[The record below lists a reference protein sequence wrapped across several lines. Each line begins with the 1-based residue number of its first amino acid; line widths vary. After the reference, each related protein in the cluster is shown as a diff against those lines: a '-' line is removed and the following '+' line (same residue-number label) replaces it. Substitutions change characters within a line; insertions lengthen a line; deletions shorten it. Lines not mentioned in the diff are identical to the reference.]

1 MRAQTRQSITDPD
14 GQQKNFLTQGLRW
27 SEGYGK
33 SEGQATLLPFFLC
46 KIWRASRSLL
56 MGIGVFWGQKGMGK
70 TRRWLGGG
78 AEETPYRVATC
89 VTHIGD
95 ELREIRRVLGQ
106 ADVLVGFLVVV
117 AELFA
122 RALAVSFPCAVKQ
135 TVAVQLLDHWT
146 AGRSTAVSFDEMRSP
161 EWSRKVCS
169 PP

>member
-1 MRAQTRQSITDPD
+1 MERARGRQRC
-14 GQQKNFLTQGLRW
+14 FLFFYARSGAHLDRFSWGLGFSGGR
-27 SEGYGK
+27 
-33 SEGQATLLPFFLC
+33 
-46 KIWRASRSLL
+46 RAWEKR
-56 MGIGVFWGQKGMGK
+56 GGGW
-70 TRRWLGGG
+70 GGG

>member
-1 MRAQTRQSITDPD
+1 MQDLARISIASHGDW
-14 GQQKNFLTQGLRW
+14 GFLGAEGHGKNAAVVG
-27 SEGYGK
+27 
-33 SEGQATLLPFFLC
+33 
-46 KIWRASRSLL
+46 
-56 MGIGVFWGQKGMGK
+56 
-70 TRRWLGGG
+70 GGG

>member
-1 MRAQTRQSITDPD
+1 
-14 GQQKNFLTQGLRW
+14 
-27 SEGYGK
+27 
-33 SEGQATLLPFFLC
+33 
-46 KIWRASRSLL
+46 

-70 TRRWLGGG
+70 TRRWWG

-89 VTHIGD
+89 VTHVGD

-122 RALAVSFPCAVKQ
+122 RALTVSFPCAVKQ

-169 PP
+169 LPWRFGQPSAPSPSHHPHES